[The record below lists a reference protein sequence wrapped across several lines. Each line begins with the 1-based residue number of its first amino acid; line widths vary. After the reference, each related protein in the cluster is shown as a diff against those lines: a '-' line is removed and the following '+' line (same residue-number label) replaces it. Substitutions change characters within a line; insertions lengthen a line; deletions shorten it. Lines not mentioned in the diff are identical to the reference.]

1 MLGDLK
7 WVVCHFNSP
16 HGMIVSDWTRS
27 GKNVTQKI
35 TIPANTVA
43 TVTTPDGI
51 VHEMG
56 SGNWVLKS
64 LMKSDPN

>member
-16 HGMIVSDWTRS
+16 HGMIVSNWNRS

-43 TVTTPDGI
+43 TTPDGI

-56 SGNWVLKS
+56 SGN
-64 LMKSDPN
+64 